1 MKTQL
6 TLLFLSI
13 FCISNSQVITGKILS
28 SESKQAIAYAR
39 IGVDGENI
47 GAIANETGI
56 YKIDL
61 TNVDKSKKVTVQL
74 GGYYPF
80 EQSVQNFINS
90 GNHNIT
96 LKEKVTDIAEV
107 KLSPKI
113 YENKNWGIN
122 TKAKKVG
129 FWYSSNG
136 GSEANM
142 LEEVAIFFSNRK
154 KVKLEKIN
162 VNINQFTT
170 DKPVVL
176 NFNIYSNENNRPG
189 QSILSE
195 NLSVKL
201 TEDQIK
207 DGTFTYDVSDKSI
220 WIDKESFYVSV
231 QIMSGFKGKIGL
243 SAALLSTVYLR
254 SYYDKWQK
262 IPVGAP
268 AINVDV
274 KIAKDKKI
282 KA

>member
-1 MKTQL
+1 MKTKF
-6 TLLFLSI
+6 TLLFLWI
-13 FCISNSQVITGKILS
+13 FSFANSQVISGKILS
-28 SESKQAIAYAR
+28 SENNQVIPYAR
-39 IGVDGENI
+39 IGVEEENI
-47 GAIANETGI
+47 GAVADENGI

-61 TNVDKSKKVTVQL
+61 TNMDKSKKITVQL
-74 GGYYPF
+74 GGYISY
-80 EQSVQNFINS
+80 EQNIQDFINS
-90 GNHNIT
+90 NNHNIL
-96 LKEKVTDIAEV
+96 LKEKVNEIAEV
-107 KLSPKI
+107 VLSPKS

-136 GSEANM
+136 GSAAN
-142 LEEVAIFFSNRK
+142 LLQEVAIFFSNRK

-231 QIMSGFKGKIGL
+231 KIMSGFKGKIGL

-268 AINVDV
+268 AINIDV
-274 KIAKDKKI
+274 KIAKEKP
-282 KA
+282 ARA

>member
-61 TNVDKSKKVTVQL
+61 TNVDKSKIVTVQL

-80 EQSVQNFINS
+80 AQSVQNFINS
-90 GNHNIT
+90 ANHNIT

-129 FWYSSNG
+129 FWYNSNDNSNG
-136 GSEANM
+136 NWR
-142 LEEVAIFFSNRK
+142 EEIAISFSNKK
-154 KVKLEKIN
+154 KVKIEKIN
-162 VNINQFTT
+162 LNVNQFET
-170 DKPVVL
+170 DKPVLL
-176 NFNIYSNENNRPG
+176 NFNIYSEDKNRPG
-189 QSILSE
+189 KSILDKVLTVE
-195 NLSVKL
+195 LSK
-201 TEDQIK
+201 DKIK
-207 DGTFTYDVSDKSI
+207 DGTFTYDISDESI
-220 WIDKESFYVSV
+220 WVDNENFFVSV
-231 QIMSGFKGKIGL
+231 QIVSGYKGKIGF
-243 SAALLSTVYLR
+243 SGALLSTVYIR

-268 AINVDV
+268 AINIDV

>member
-61 TNVDKSKKVTVQL
+61 TNVDKSKQVTVQL

-90 GNHNIT
+90 ANHNIT

-107 KLSPKI
+107 NLSPKI

-129 FWYSSNG
+129 FWYNSNDNSNG
-136 GSEANM
+136 NWR
-142 LEEVAIFFSNRK
+142 EEIAISFSNKK
-154 KVKLEKIN
+154 KVKIEKIN
-162 VNINQFTT
+162 LNVNQFET
-170 DKPVVL
+170 DKPVLL
-176 NFNIYSNENNRPG
+176 NFNIYSEDKNRPG
-189 QSILSE
+189 KSILDKVLTVE
-195 NLSVKL
+195 LSK
-201 TEDQIK
+201 DKIK
-207 DGTFTYDVSDKSI
+207 DGTFTYDISDESI
-220 WIDKESFYVSV
+220 W
-231 QIMSGFKGKIGL
+231 
-243 SAALLSTVYLR
+243 
-254 SYYDKWQK
+254 
-262 IPVGAP
+262 
-268 AINVDV
+268 
-274 KIAKDKKI
+274 
-282 KA
+282 

>member
-1 MKTQL
+1 MKTKF
-6 TLLFLSI
+6 TLLFLWI
-13 FCISNSQVITGKILS
+13 FSFANSQVISGKILS
-28 SESKQAIAYAR
+28 SENNQVIPYAR
-39 IGVDGENI
+39 IGVEEENI
-47 GAIANETGI
+47 GAVADENGI

-61 TNVDKSKKVTVQL
+61 TNMDKAKKITVQL
-74 GGYYPF
+74 GGYISY
-80 EQSVQNFINS
+80 EQNIQDFINS
-90 GNHNIT
+90 NNHNIL
-96 LKEKVTDIAEV
+96 LKEKVNEIAEV
-107 KLSPKI
+107 VLSPKS

-122 TKAKKVG
+122 TKAKKAG

-142 LEEVAIFFSNRK
+142 LQEVAIFFSNRK

-231 QIMSGFKGKIGL
+231 KIMSGFKGKIGL

-274 KIAKDKKI
+274 KIAKEKP
-282 KA
+282 ARA